1 MGEKGFLLIEV
12 LIGLFLFGII
22 VVICLP
28 ILGNSLGNIRL
39 VKTKMDMVYVAES
52 TMEQIKSF
60 DYNFLKGDEYIFDML
75 LIELIDILM
84 EGDSTSITLP
94 LDEKDGSSLYTC
106 TIYKENYDK
115 NLWKVWIEVSPLEEA
130 NKIKNVKVVTIMP
143 IPSQEEN
150 ERE

>member
-115 NLWKVWIEVSPLEEA
+115 SLWKVWIEVSPLEEA

>member
-115 NLWKVWIEVSPLEEA
+115 SLWKVWIEVSPLEEA
-130 NKIKNVKVVTIMP
+130 NKIRNVKVVTIMP
-143 IPSQEEN
+143 IPSQEGN